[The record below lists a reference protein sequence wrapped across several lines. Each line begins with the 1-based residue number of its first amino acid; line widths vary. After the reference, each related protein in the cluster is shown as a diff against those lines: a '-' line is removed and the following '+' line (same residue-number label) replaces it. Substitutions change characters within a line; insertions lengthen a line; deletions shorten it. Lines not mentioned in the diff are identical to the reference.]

1 MAGLALWKSVI
12 KKSLREIEITWS
24 TVKTFSEEIE
34 TGQRRRD
41 RKFSKK
47 LRSEDPEISK
57 QEIEITYSQ
66 LTHF

>member
-1 MAGLALWKSVI
+1 MGLVLWKSVI

-47 LRSEDPEISK
+47 LKIRRSGDFESK
-57 QEIEITYSQ
+57 ELKSR
-66 LTHF
+66 F

>member
-1 MAGLALWKSVI
+1 MGLVLWKSVI

-41 RKFSKK
+41 RKFINEWSG
-47 LRSEDPEISK
+47 L
-57 QEIEITYSQ
+57 
-66 LTHF
+66 L